1 MKPATAIG
9 IVVATL
15 GILMA
20 GIMGGTSPASFMDI
34 PALLIIIGG
43 TGGVTLASCGMESMK
58 KVPALYKIVFGPPEI
73 DLNARVQQ
81 LVGFA
86 EQARREGLLALDG
99 QTAEI
104 EDDFTRKGL
113 QLVVDGSDPELVR
126 EVLEAEIDGM
136 MARHHEGAGPF
147 EKAGGFAPTMGI
159 IGTVMG
165 LVHVLQN
172 LSAPATL
179 GPAISSAFIA
189 TLMGVGSANVLYLP
203 IANRL
208 KALSRQEVELRTL
221 TLEGILAVQAGDNPR
236 VVAEKLGS
244 FVPPA
249 GAQVRRGGRLG
260 DGDAADRGGL
270 SAMAGRRGKRGH
282 AAEVEN
288 EERWLLTYAD
298 MLTLMFAL
306 FMVLYS
312 ISSVNISKYQSLQQS
327 LKAAFSGSILSGGKA
342 IMQSGSESTK
352 AHTPATAEVPSI
364 VPLTPN
370 IPKPSRHVGAADH
383 QGHARRQRVPA
394 ASRRASRSSSRS

>member
-20 GIMGGTSPASFMDI
+20 GIMGGTSPAAFMDI

-43 TGGVTLASCGMESMK
+43 TGGVTLASCGLPAMK
-58 KVPALYKIVFGPPEI
+58 RTPALYKLVFGPPEI

-104 EDDFTRKGL
+104 EDEFTRKGL
-113 QLVVDGSDPELVR
+113 QLVVDGSDPEWVR

-136 MARHHEGAGPF
+136 IARHHEGAGPF

-172 LSAPATL
+172 LSAPSTL
-179 GPAISSAFIA
+179 GPAISGAFIA
-189 TLMGVGSANVLYLP
+189 TLMGVGSANVVYLP

-208 KALSRQEVELRTL
+208 KQLSAQEVELRTL
-221 TLEGILAVQAGDNPR
+221 TLEGILSIQAGDNPR
-236 VVAEKLGS
+236 LVSEKLMS
-244 FVPPA
+244 YVPPA
-249 GAQVRRGGRLG
+249 ERE
-260 DGDAADRGGL
+260 ADEG
-270 SAMAGRRGKRGH
+270 
-282 AAEVEN
+282 
-288 EERWLLTYAD
+288 
-298 MLTLMFAL
+298 
-306 FMVLYS
+306 
-312 ISSVNISKYQSLQQS
+312 
-327 LKAAFSGSILSGGKA
+327 
-342 IMQSGSESTK
+342 
-352 AHTPATAEVPSI
+352 
-364 VPLTPN
+364 
-370 IPKPSRHVGAADH
+370 
-383 QGHARRQRVPA
+383 
-394 ASRRASRSSSRS
+394 

>member
-9 IVVATL
+9 IAVAAG
-15 GILMA
+15 GILMSA
-20 GIMGGTSPASFMDI
+20 MMGGTSPAAFMDI

-43 TGGVTLASCGMESMK
+43 TGGGTLASCGMPAMK
-58 KVPALYKIVFGPPEI
+58 RIPALYKLVFGPPEI

-99 QTAEI
+99 QTSEI

-126 EVLEAEIDGM
+126 EVLEAEVDGM
-136 MARHHEGAGPF
+136 MGPHHEGGAAF

-165 LVHVLQN
+165 LVHVLSN
-172 LSAPATL
+172 LSAPSTL

-189 TLMGVGSANVLYLP
+189 TLMGVGSANVIYLP

-208 KALSRQEVELRTL
+208 KAMSAEEVELRTM

-249 GAQVRRGGRLG
+249 ERKSDDEGGSVTEMPQAE
-260 DGDAADRGGL
+260 AA
-270 SAMAGRRGKRGH
+270 
-282 AAEVEN
+282 
-288 EERWLLTYAD
+288 
-298 MLTLMFAL
+298 
-306 FMVLYS
+306 
-312 ISSVNISKYQSLQQS
+312 
-327 LKAAFSGSILSGGKA
+327 
-342 IMQSGSESTK
+342 
-352 AHTPATAEVPSI
+352 
-364 VPLTPN
+364 
-370 IPKPSRHVGAADH
+370 
-383 QGHARRQRVPA
+383 
-394 ASRRASRSSSRS
+394 